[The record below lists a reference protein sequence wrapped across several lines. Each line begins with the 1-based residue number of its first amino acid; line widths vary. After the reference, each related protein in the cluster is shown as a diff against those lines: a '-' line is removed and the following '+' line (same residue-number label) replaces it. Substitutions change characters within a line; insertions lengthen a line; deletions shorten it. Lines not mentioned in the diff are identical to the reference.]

1 MNNNSFIPTGW
12 ENEINARV
20 EKIATQLK
28 ANGLDA
34 VLLADNV
41 SLYYTSGRVFAGYTY
56 ISAEGKVYYCV
67 RRPVG
72 FEQCENVYYIRKPEM
87 IPALLEKQ
95 PAKLALKSD
104 VMTVADYNR

>member
-20 EKIATQLK
+20 EKIAAQLN

-56 ISAEGKVYYCV
+56 ISAEGK
-67 RRPVG
+67 
-72 FEQCENVYYIRKPEM
+72 
-87 IPALLEKQ
+87 
-95 PAKLALKSD
+95 
-104 VMTVADYNR
+104 

>member
-20 EKIATQLK
+20 EKIAAQLN

-41 SLYYTSGRVFAGYTY
+41 S
-56 ISAEGKVYYCV
+56 
-67 RRPVG
+67 
-72 FEQCENVYYIRKPEM
+72 
-87 IPALLEKQ
+87 EK
-95 PAKLALKSD
+95 LF
-104 VMTVADYNR
+104 N

>member
-20 EKIATQLK
+20 EKIAAQLK

-41 SLYYTSGRVFAGYTY
+41 SLYLSLIH
-56 ISAEGKVYYCV
+56 ISEPT
-67 RRPVG
+67 RP
-72 FEQCENVYYIRKPEM
+72 Y
-87 IPALLEKQ
+87 
-95 PAKLALKSD
+95 
-104 VMTVADYNR
+104 